1 VVHPLPPAPDF
12 LGRGDELDALRAF
25 WDDGGRGVLAL
36 VGLGGAGKTALA
48 ARFLAELLAGPAG
61 RVPACGQARNGGGER
76 PRGLFVWS
84 FYQQPDAGL
93 FLKEAYHYFAGGAAA
108 GPARGAGLL
117 HLLRDALSSGGP
129 HLLVLDGLERVQRPA
144 GEGGTFGQI
153 EDPLLKGLLSRIAE
167 GLGQTAALVTS
178 RFPLTDLA
186 AYAVEGYRHLDV
198 GELDRPAALALLRK
212 RGVIGADEA
221 LLRLVETYGAHALT
235 LDHLGSLIGQFLG
248 GDPERVP
255 EAPRLP
261 AGGDRQAMRLARL
274 LAAYERH
281 LPPAELALLCRL
293 CLLRRSLG
301 AEQLFA
307 LFLCSPPVHART
319 VRELAEEVGRLSDS
333 CSLTGQH
340 LAQHLAPAIQRAVEE
355 ALCTA
360 PLAGPEETFRQ
371 EVRQAAAT
379 ALKRQE
385 QDVMVEVE
393 ELTRLYGSTSATG
406 VTDERPLSSEDR
418 DRLRALLVR
427 YRQLRDHPLMLFH
440 QPDAKLEGAFLDMGW
455 HSTAGEMVWN
465 DLNPLDV
472 VRGHKRVCRQLGEL
486 VCKHFALRRVCVLCR
501 VRQQKWALAGPLAAL
516 DAAGLRL
523 ALDAL
528 VSRHLVLREADG
540 SFSVHPAVRDH
551 FARLASA
558 AEQGRWHDLIRGEL
572 ISLAQRPGVRHPE
585 DRATLDLVEE
595 AIYHA
600 AQAGQAAEAWALYED
615 VLGGLRHLGWK
626 LGEPARGLRILCGFE
641 PCPDRWALGW
651 YLRSLGELEEAYRH
665 NDLAY
670 FRADVRLLQGRLP
683 EAAAQ
688 GDDARAAVAAFLMG
702 QTKALP
708 PSLLGC
714 AVPRAQVLLYPGRLE
729 QAARVEELGEVYR
742 DLGWN
747 GDRARC
753 RLVLAEV
760 ARRRG
765 DAEGCRRYLDKAAAW
780 VLHSGSV
787 EHLGLMHL
795 VRARAA
801 RGGDG
806 EEAQRAV
813 SEGLHLARQ
822 CGLGLYQV
830 ELLCVQAEIML
841 DRGDAPAAERTAG
854 EALWRAA
861 AVDCR
866 FAWGEAEA
874 RHLLGLALVMQQRG
888 AEARPVLEAALELRQ
903 RLGDPRAEETERLL
917 AALRT

>member
-1 VVHPLPPAPDF
+1 MEAHPPEPCVVHPLPPAPDF
-12 LGRGDELDALRAF
+12 LGRRAELEALRDF
-25 WDDGGRGVLAL
+25 WQGGGRGVLAL

-48 ARFLAELLAGPAG
+48 ARFLAELLAGRAAP
-61 RVPACGQARNGGGER
+61 

-93 FLKEAYHYFAGGAAA
+93 FLQEAYHYFAGGAAA

-117 HLLRDALSSGGP
+117 HLLRDALSAGGP
-129 HLLVLDGLERVQRPA
+129 HLLVLDGLERVQRPD
-144 GEGGTFGQI
+144 GEGGSFGQV
-153 EDPLLKGLLSRIAE
+153 EDPLLKGLLSRIAD
-167 GLGQTAALVTS
+167 GLGHTTALVTS

-186 AYAVEGYRHLDV
+186 SCAGYRHLDV

-212 RGVIGADEA
+212 RGVVGDDEA

-235 LDHLGSLIGQFLG
+235 LDHLGNLLGQFCG
-248 GDPERVP
+248 GDPARAP
-255 EAPRLP
+255 EAPRP
-261 AGGDRQAMRLARL
+261 AAGGDRQALRLARL

-301 AEQLFA
+301 EEQLFA
-307 LFLCSPPVHART
+307 LFLCSPPVHARA
-319 VRELAEEVGRLSDS
+319 VRELADEVARLLGGAGRP
-333 CSLTGQH
+333 H
-340 LAQHLAPAIQRAVEE
+340 LARAIQEAVEE
-355 ALCTA
+355 ALGA
-360 PLAGPEETFRQ
+360 GPLAGPDGPFRQ
-371 EVRQAAAT
+371 EVRQAAET
-379 ALKRQE
+379 ALRLQE
-385 QDVMVEVE
+385 QDILIEVE
-393 ELTRLYGSTSATG
+393 ELTRLYGGASAAG
-406 VTDERPLSSEDR
+406 PTDERPLPVEDR
-418 DRLRALLVR
+418 ARLLSLLVR
-427 YRQLRDHPLMLFH
+427 YRELRDHPLMLYKKQMTGEFD
-440 QPDAKLEGAFLDMGW
+440 PKLESAFSKMGW
-455 HSTAGEMVWN
+455 LAAAGQKQWH
-465 DLNPLDV
+465 DLNALDV
-472 VRGHKRVCRQLGEL
+472 LRAFQRVSRELGQL
-486 VCKHFALRRVCVLCR
+486 VCKHFALRRVRELCR
-501 VRQQKWALAGPLAAL
+501 ARRQKWDLAGPLATL
-516 DAAGLRL
+516 DAAGLRQ

-528 VSRHLVLREADG
+528 AGRHLVLREADG

-551 FARLASA
+551 FARLGSV
-558 AEQGRWHDLIRGEL
+558 AETGRWHDLIREGL

-600 AQAGQAAEAWALYED
+600 RLAGQHAEAWSLYEN

-626 LGEPARGLRILCGFE
+626 LGEPARGLRILRGFE

-651 YLRSLGELEEAYRH
+651 YLRALGELEEAYRH

-688 GDDARAAVAAFLMG
+688 GDAARAAVAAFLMG
-702 QTKALP
+702 QTQALP

-714 AVPRAQVLLYPGRLE
+714 AVPRAQVLLYLGRLE
-729 QAARVEELGEVYR
+729 QAARAQELGEVYR

-753 RLVLAEV
+753 RLILAEV

-765 DAEGCRRYLDKAAAW
+765 HADACRRHLHEAAAW

-787 EHLGLMHL
+787 EHLALMHL
-795 VRARAA
+795 IRARSA

-822 CGLGLYQV
+822 CGLGVYHV

-841 DRGDAPAAERTAG
+841 DRGDAPAAERTSG
-854 EALWRAA
+854 EALWRASA
-861 AVDCR
+861 ADCR

-874 RHLLGLALVMQQRG
+874 RHLLGQALAAQQRR
-888 AEARPVLEAALELRQ
+888 AEAKPVLEAALALRR
-903 RLGDPRAEETERLL
+903 RLGDPRAEETGHLL
-917 AALRT
+917 AGLRA